1 MKNSKRDLDCI
12 LKTDSETKEK
22 RIDSLENSNKYNNTK
37 KQINTF
43 CKNLN
48 IQSSIYKPEETVKL
62 LNGYLNTTDKLDR
75 ILYSEMSSYIFGL
88 TSDNRGNFLT
98 NVEKLLVYVLNQ
110 KKSMNEDTRKIV
122 IKIYDHVQ
130 LATYQIENASN
141 IFGNSIVD
149 VKDKFSQEIAEIEKE
164 FRDELK
170 NIEKGYITILGIFA
184 SIVLAFVG
192 TITFTTS
199 VLQNIDKASIFRL
212 ILIVDLIGIVVI
224 NVIYLLISFI
234 LKINNKYED
243 SNKTFIIT
251 ANKILFGITVIV
263 LIAWFFNIIDL
274 QKCISKSYPWVG

>member
-1 MKNSKRDLDCI
+1 MKIQINI
-12 LKTDSETKEK
+12 
-22 RIDSLENSNKYNNTK
+22 I